1 MTETNVERDCVV
13 VPALI
18 PRCVPDAQT
27 ALYRVRIE
35 RDELADMEY
44 PWEYAGVDN
53 AVGVYPG
60 KFGRSSLAYVK
71 QMDGAAL
78 NNYGFIVD
86 LLEQATQEIDHEPPD
101 EDENEGWDLARWYD
115 TKQEIAD
122 AEERLAPYVLFA
134 LRSGGDTRIGCVK
147 WQTVGIDE
155 DGVRTAKNSE
165 VLLAV
170 HVDAW
175 KEVMGRSNDVLRD
188 IYKWVDDCVLTYNA
202 IASGDVYWF
211 MVERSMTDTVCA
223 TTDVAMTWEETKA
236 FEWEHYDSC
245 GGFILLDARSSYQDA
260 RGAVEADMRDH
271 WEEDVRRLYDDG
283 KLPVNWK
290 L

>member
-1 MTETNVERDCVV
+1 MIETNCATAQVLFPKC
-13 VPALI
+13 A
-18 PRCVPDAQT
+18 PDAQT

-35 RDELADMEY
+35 RDEWMDMEY
-44 PWEYAGVDN
+44 PWEYAGVNN
-53 AVGVYPG
+53 AVGMYPS

-78 NNYGFIVD
+78 NNYAFIVG
-86 LLEQATQEIDHEPPD
+86 LLEQATQEIDPEPPD
-101 EDENEGWDLARWYD
+101 EDANDGWDLARWHD

-122 AEERLAPYVLFA
+122 AEKRLEPYVLFA
-134 LRSGGDTRIGCVK
+134 LRSEGQTRIGCVK

-155 DGVRTAKNSE
+155 DGVRTANIAE
-165 VLLAV
+165 ALLAV

-175 KEVMGRSNDVLRD
+175 AEVMGRPYAGLQD
-188 IYKWVDDCVLTYNA
+188 IYKWIDDCVLTFNA

-211 MVERSMTDTVCA
+211 MVERSMTDTVCHA
-223 TTDVAMTWEETKA
+223 TDAAMTWEETKA

-283 KLPVNWK
+283 KLPINWK
-290 L
+290 LW